1 MFNRIRMKIFLALML
16 TTAMPL
22 AITSGIILYQVSQ
35 DMKKDSD
42 LARSRIELDL
52 KQRINEY
59 SLALNETAY
68 QIYSNSDLIESIA
81 LNKEFLSDSRT
92 YDTVRDIH
100 EYFLSVYNQSRVKDI
115 LGMYLIRSDEEVLG
129 NFFPKLY
136 PDMDSAY
143 YRSLLLLS
151 KQAGDKPKTVIRYT
165 SLYNEPIIQYLYPVR
180 YRGKPSGLLVI
191 DMKEQSFRN
200 IVETYNFLYK
210 GEFVVTDA
218 AGYAVY
224 HTDPEKAG
232 VKSNMPTGARS
243 QSSKQ
248 VTTELGDSD
257 WKLSYSFERN
267 PQQMLYRNVAIL
279 TIIGTAILAIAISLW
294 LSYSMT
300 KPIVHMH
307 RKMVRI
313 QIGDYDARVDVMTD
327 DEIGYLGHQFNRM
340 AEQIQQLIEHDLKLQ
355 LTNQETQ
362 IKALQAQI
370 SPHFLFNTLQ
380 MMAGIAEV
388 KNVPDLKLICRS
400 LSNMYRYNMNIQ
412 NEWVSVRDEIMHIRN
427 YLVIINK
434 RFQGNIH
441 TRIVIPPEI
450 ANIQI
455 PKLILQPIV
464 ENAVEHGLIPS
475 HNERQLLKLSARIDR
490 EEGALYIYVLDNGV
504 GMGELEKRGL
514 QDLLGPQAQ
523 LPLQQQQSHNDRREG
538 SIGLV
543 NVHSRIRLICGEDYG
558 IRIRSKKGTGT
569 CVIFRLPWKE
579 AQ

>member
-1 MFNRIRMKIFLALML
+1 MFKRIRMKIFLALML
-16 TTAMPL
+16 TTALPL

-35 DMKKDSD
+35 DMKKDTD
-42 LARSRIELDL
+42 FARSRVELDL

-81 LNKEFLSDSRT
+81 LKKEFLSDSRT
-92 YDTVRDIH
+92 YDSVRDIH

-136 PDMDSAY
+136 PDMDTAY

-151 KQAGDKPKTVIRYT
+151 KQAGDKPKTLIRYT

-200 IVETYNFLYK
+200 LVEAYNNLYK

-218 AGYAVY
+218 SGYAVY
-224 HTDPEKAG
+224 HTDPEKTG
-232 VKSNMPTGARS
+232 VKYDIQTGVRSN
-243 QSSKQ
+243 KQ
-248 VTTELGDSD
+248 VATDLGDSD

-300 KPIVHMH
+300 KPIIHMH

-313 QIGDYDARVDVMTD
+313 QIGDYDARVDVMTS

-340 AEQIQQLIEHDLKLQ
+340 AEKIQQLIEHDLKLQ

-412 NEWVSVRDEIMHIRN
+412 NEWVPVRDEIMHIRN

-441 TRIVIPPEI
+441 TRIIVSPEI
-450 ANIQI
+450 ATIPI

-464 ENAVEHGLIPS
+464 ENAVEHGLIPC

-490 EEGALYIYVLDNGV
+490 DEGALYIYVLDNGV

-514 QDLLGPQAQ
+514 SDLLGPQSQ
-523 LPLQQQQSHNDRREG
+523 LQLQQPAQSDRKES

-558 IRIRSKKGTGT
+558 ISIRSKKGTGT

-579 AQ
+579 G

>member
-1 MFNRIRMKIFLALML
+1 ML
-16 TTAMPL
+16 TPALPL
-22 AITSGIILYQVSQ
+22 AITSGIIYYQVSQ
-35 DMKKDSD
+35 DMKKDTD
-42 LARSRIELDL
+42 FARSRIELDL

-59 SLALNETAY
+59 SSALNETAY

-81 LNKEFLSDSRT
+81 LKQEFLSDSRT

-136 PDMDSAY
+136 PDMDTSY

-151 KQAGDKPKTVIRYT
+151 KQAGDKPKTLIRYT

-180 YRGKPSGLLVI
+180 YLGKPSGLLVI
-191 DMKEQSFRN
+191 DMQEQGFRN
-200 IVETYNFLYK
+200 LVEAYNNLYK
-210 GEFVVTDA
+210 GEFVITDA

-224 HTDPEKAG
+224 DTDPEKVGKKYDLQASG
-232 VKSNMPTGARS
+232 QTPNRI
-243 QSSKQ
+243 
-248 VTTELGDSD
+248 TTELGVSD
-257 WKLSYSFERN
+257 WKLAYTFDRN

-279 TIIGTAILAIAISLW
+279 TIIGTAILAIVISLW
-294 LSYSMT
+294 LSYNMT
-300 KPIVHMH
+300 KPIIHMH

-313 QIGDYDARVDVMTD
+313 QIGDYDARVDVMTG

-441 TRIVIPPEI
+441 TRIVVSPEI

-475 HNERQLLKLSARIDR
+475 DNERQLLKLSARIDR
-490 EEGALYIYVLDNGV
+490 NEGSLYIYVLDNGV
-504 GMGELEKRGL
+504 GMGELEKRSL
-514 QDLLGPQAQ
+514 SDLLDPQSPSQ
-523 LPLQQQQSHNDRREG
+523 LIQQQTDRKES

-558 IRIRSKKGTGT
+558 ISIRSKKGTGT

-579 AQ
+579 G

>member
-1 MFNRIRMKIFLALML
+1 MFNRIRMKIFLALIL
-16 TTAMPL
+16 TTALPL

-42 LARSRIELDL
+42 FARSRIELDL

-81 LNKEFLSDSRT
+81 LKKEFLSDSRT

-115 LGMYLIRSDEEVLG
+115 LGMYLIRNDEEVLG

-136 PDMDSAY
+136 PDMDAAY
-143 YRSLLLLS
+143 YRSLLLIS
-151 KQAGDKPKTVIRYT
+151 KQAGDKPKTLIRYT

-200 IVETYNFLYK
+200 LIETYNFLYK
-210 GEFVVTDA
+210 GEFIVADA
-218 AGYAVY
+218 SGYAVY
-224 HTDPEKAG
+224 HTDHEKAG
-232 VKSNMPTGARS
+232 LKYDIPIGTRS
-243 QSSKQ
+243 HKQ

-257 WKLSYSFERN
+257 WKLSYTFERD

-279 TIIGTAILAIAISLW
+279 TLIGTAFLAIAISLW

-300 KPIVHMH
+300 KPIIHMH

-313 QIGDYDARVDVMTD
+313 QIGDYDARVDVMTG

-441 TRIVIPPEI
+441 TRIVVPPEI

-475 HNERQLLKLSARIDR
+475 HNERQLLKLSARIDQ
-490 EEGALYIYVLDNGV
+490 EEGALYIDVLDNGV

-514 QDLLGPQAQ
+514 SDLLGPQ
-523 LPLQQQQSHNDRREG
+523 LHLQQPAQTDRKDRES

-543 NVHSRIRLICGEDYG
+543 NVHSRIRLICGDDYG
-558 IRIRSKKGTGT
+558 ISIRSKKGTGT

-579 AQ
+579 G